1 MKTKITWLG
10 HSCFK
15 IDYHDYTVII
25 DPYENGSVPGLGALD
40 QEANLVL
47 CSHQH
52 SDHNAINEV
61 KILPDKP
68 NPFKISI
75 IDTYHDDVKGE
86 KRGKNKIHILE
97 NADIRIAHFGDL
109 GCMLNDDEIAKLQN
123 IDVLLIP
130 IGGVYTIDATQAKTI
145 VELIKPMITIPMHYQ
160 SAKVGY
166 GVLKTIDDYL
176 KLCNDIVYYQSN
188 VIEVSKG
195 MVKQTAVLNL
205 DKYLTH

>member
-15 IDYHDYTVII
+15 LDYHDYTVII

-52 SDHNAINEV
+52 HDHNAINEV
-61 KILPDKP
+61 KILANKL

-75 IDTYHDDVKGE
+75 IDTYHDDVHGE

-97 NADIRIAHFGDL
+97 NEDIKIAHFGDL
-109 GCMLNDDEIAKLQN
+109 GCMLDKDQITEMQN
-123 IDVLLIP
+123 IDVLMIP
-130 IGGVYTIDATQAKTI
+130 IGGFYTIDAMQAKTI
-145 VELIKPMITIPMHYQ
+145 VELIKPMITIPMHYHTTNI
-160 SAKVGY
+160 GY
-166 GVLKTIDDYL
+166 DVLGTIDNYL
-176 KLCNDIVYYQSN
+176 KLCNDIIYYHTN
-188 VIEVSKG
+188 VIEVNKN
-195 MVKQTAVLNL
+195 MVKQTAVLSL
-205 DKYLTH
+205 DNYLTH